1 MRNPVKEIC
10 RWARSFISSMRILG
24 STTTPAPRIETERA
38 LRMPDGMRWNL
49 NTPWS
54 VCTVC
59 PALAPPLAR
68 MFISAS
74 VARRSVSFPL
84 PSSPH
89 CPPMTIVTGIANA
102 VLSSISTRFGQR
114 RKDRLAFDLLSQNV
128 HLTLQADDLLPQMQ
142 NSRRAGKIDAE
153 IVHQTPDALNSLNVG
168 IRIEPL
174 PPSARGFEESPFFV
188 APERSGLH
196 AQASCD
202 N

>member
-1 MRNPVKEIC
+1 
-10 RWARSFISSMRILG
+10 
-24 STTTPAPRIETERA
+24 
-38 LRMPDGMRWNL
+38 
-49 NTPWS
+49 
-54 VCTVC
+54 
-59 PALAPPLAR
+59 
-68 MFISAS
+68 
-74 VARRSVSFPL
+74 
-84 PSSPH
+84 
-89 CPPMTIVTGIANA
+89 MTIVTGIANA

-153 IVHQTPDALNSLNVG
+153 IVHQTPDALNSLDVG

-202 N
+202 NGHRISRFVVRAVIDDQILDGNLDDAPRISLSH